1 VYQAALFH
9 INEKYFKKFIS
20 CEWLFSHPGFRRK
33 SRQSKQLPHWG
44 TREQGGQVLR
54 LLESHLAVL
63 PGLPRRLIAPE
74 HRDLQLV
81 CVSQRQQHLCTD
93 KARDRLLALLQDAT
107 LEESRQQL
115 FPLSGHAFGCQ
126 GGPYTSAGVFV
137 HGHRSGLML
146 ISV

>member
-1 VYQAALFH
+1 MK
-9 INEKYFKKFIS
+9 NIS
-20 CEWLFSHPGFRRK
+20 KNSFYEHGFSRPGLRRIG
-33 SRQSKQLPHWG
+33 RQSKQLPHWG
-44 TREQGGQVLR
+44 TSEQGGQVLR
-54 LLESHLAVL
+54 LLKSHRAVL
-63 PGLPRRLIAPE
+63 PGLPRRVIAPE

-81 CVSQRQQHLCTD
+81 CVCQRQQHLCTE

-115 FPLSGHAFGCQ
+115 FPLSGHAFGRQ